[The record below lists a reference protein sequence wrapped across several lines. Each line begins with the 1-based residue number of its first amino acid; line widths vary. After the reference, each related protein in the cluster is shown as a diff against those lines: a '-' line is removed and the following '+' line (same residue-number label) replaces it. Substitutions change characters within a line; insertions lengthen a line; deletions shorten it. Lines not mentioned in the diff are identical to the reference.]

1 MSLLLL
7 SGPSWQ
13 QAADMLSPNLS
24 GKRAEDKSDYF
35 SLTYLF
41 LKLDVRFFFP
51 LLRQVSFPGFS

>member
-7 SGPSWQ
+7 SVPSWQ

-41 LKLDVRFFFP
+41 LKLDVSFFF
-51 LLRQVSFPGFS
+51 SFAAAG